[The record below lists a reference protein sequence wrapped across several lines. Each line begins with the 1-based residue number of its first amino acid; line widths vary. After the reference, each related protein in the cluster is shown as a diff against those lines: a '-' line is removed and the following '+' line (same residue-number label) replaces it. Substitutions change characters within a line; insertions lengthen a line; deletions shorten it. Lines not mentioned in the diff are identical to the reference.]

1 MFVTNHCIKFWSR
14 RFIFN
19 VLRVADPRA
28 LLSPVAQI
36 TGRLQEILHR
46 LLLLDILVFL
56 YKILEFIA
64 ALLINNKHIFTVA

>member
-36 TGRLQEILHR
+36 TGRDSASVIV
-46 LLLLDILVFL
+46 IG
-56 YKILEFIA
+56 
-64 ALLINNKHIFTVA
+64 HIGIPV